1 MTLWWQIWDPRGNIS
16 REIIYCICRKIDPYT
31 HKNQYIHTSILK
43 YLEENIS
50 TFTALGCKHKTDK
63 KEQT

>member
-1 MTLWWQIWDPRGNIS
+1 MSWIMVMKGQI
-16 REIIYCICRKIDPYT
+16 RELNSICRKTDPYT

-63 KEQT
+63 KKQN